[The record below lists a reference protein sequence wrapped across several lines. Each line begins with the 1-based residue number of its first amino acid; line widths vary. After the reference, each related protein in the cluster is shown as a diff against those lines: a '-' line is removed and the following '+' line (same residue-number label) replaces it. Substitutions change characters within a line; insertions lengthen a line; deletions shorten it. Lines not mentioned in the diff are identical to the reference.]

1 MRIVPEAF
9 QDLLS
14 DTSPNTFAV
23 LATVTPGGQPVTM
36 PVWFLADQ
44 DAILFSSE
52 VDSLKARNIR
62 ANPSVSLC
70 IMREDNHVR
79 YLEIRGRVVD
89 ITTDGWGEYSR
100 RQKAK
105 YPGADEPG
113 ESAPPGYAM
122 FRVLPEK
129 VLAFDYT

>member
-14 DTSPNTFAV
+14 DASSNTFAV
-23 LATVTPGGQPVTM
+23 LATTTPGGHPVAT
-36 PVWFLADQ
+36 PIWFLADE

-52 VDSLKARNIR
+52 ADSLKARNIR
-62 ANPSVSLC
+62 ANPFVSLC

-89 ITTDGWGEYSR
+89 ITTEGWGEFSR

-105 YPGADEPG
+105 YPGADAPSET
-113 ESAPPGYAM
+113 APPGYAI
-122 FRVLPEK
+122 FRVQPEK
-129 VLAFDYT
+129 ALAFDYT